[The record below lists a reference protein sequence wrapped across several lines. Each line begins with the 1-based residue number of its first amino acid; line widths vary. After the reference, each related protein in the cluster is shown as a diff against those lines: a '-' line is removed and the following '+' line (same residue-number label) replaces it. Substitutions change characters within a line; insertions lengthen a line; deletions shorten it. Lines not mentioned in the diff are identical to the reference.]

1 MRWKSNQEM
10 TPMYIQ
16 YTYYYFSIE
25 FGKTIFNSLFYLLE
39 CQENG

>member
-16 YTYYYFSIE
+16 YTYYFSIE